1 MIRLRTH
8 NSRLN
13 EAFNRPYR
21 YTKHVLFK
29 GHTVYRFVP
38 DDKTEVDVI
47 FKENEISD
55 DESYWAVSFERNMRQ
70 DMTGEGDAM
79 RIFATVIDIIKD
91 FSKKEKP
98 QSLVFSAEKPAWR
111 VSLPHDHPKRSKE
124 MGSREKLYKRLVQ
137 RYAGRMGY
145 KYSTQSDY
153 GATDFRLV
161 RK

>member
-1 MIRLRTH
+1 MIRFRTH
-8 NSRLN
+8 DSRLN

-21 YTKHVLFK
+21 YTKHRLFK

-47 FKENEISD
+47 FKEDEISD
-55 DESYWAVSFERNMRQ
+55 DESVWRVSFERNMRQ

-91 FSKKEKP
+91 FTKKEKP
-98 QSLVFSAEKPAWR
+98 QEMTFSAVKPDWFEIELGDKPN
-111 VSLPHDHPKRSKE
+111 VIS
-124 MGSREKLYKRLVQ
+124 SREKLYKRLVK
-137 RYAGRMGY
+137 RYASSMGY
-145 KYSTQSDY
+145 DY
-153 GATDFRLV
+153 KVDPRKGATDFGLV